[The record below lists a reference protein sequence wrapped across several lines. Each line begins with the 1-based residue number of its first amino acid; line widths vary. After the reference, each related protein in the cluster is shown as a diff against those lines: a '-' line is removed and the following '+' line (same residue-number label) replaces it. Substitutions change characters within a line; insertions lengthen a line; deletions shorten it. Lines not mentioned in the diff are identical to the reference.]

1 MRRLFFSLGL
11 LFTFASAALS
21 QTPACTGLCLQQVSC
36 PNGGTT
42 TLTGTV
48 YTPNGVDPLPNVLV
62 YIPNAAVPAFTP
74 GVSCPVAGAAPPGSP
89 LVGTTSAVD
98 GTFTILNVPVGNNIP
113 LVIQTGR
120 WRRQFVVNVTAA
132 CGANPVTGINMPA
145 NQTQGDIPRFA
156 IATGSADQVECVLRK
171 VGIADSEF
179 TDPSGTGRINLF
191 QATGSP
197 GAVADNAT
205 PSANALMNNGAAYP
219 LTNYDVLMLPCEG
232 SNYLKSAQQL
242 NNLIQFANAGGRVYS
257 SHFAYEWMYQNP
269 PFNSVANWIGSSG
282 TLPDG
287 IATVDTSFAD
297 GKTLAGFLQETGAS
311 TTPGQIAISAV
322 KHDFTSINPPT
333 QSYLTLNSTGN
344 PVMQFVFDTPIGST
358 NQCGRVLYNEY
369 HVENPPSSPAGKV
382 FPAECSTGPMTPQEK
397 LLEYSLFELTND
409 GGAATLTP
417 ATQDFGA
424 VPVGVTS
431 GAQTF
436 SWTNN
441 STFPA
446 TVTLLTGSGDF
457 SVGPNN
463 CTNVPAGASCAI
475 QVYLTPTALGAR
487 TGTLTVGS
495 AAATLTS
502 SLTGTGTPALT
513 VSTSSLSFGSTD
525 VGAHSSQILTVTN
538 QASVPIAVPPLAA
551 TGDFTTTSTCGA
563 TIPGNG
569 ACTVTV
575 IFTPSTTG
583 PRTGTLAP
591 AASVFVYTGV
601 PVALTGN
608 GVDFTLNATTSSGS
622 VIAGLAT
629 TLTTVTTPI
638 AGFSAPVTLSCTTS
652 APATTCSPATQTFVP
667 ASATNAVLNIS
678 TTSEYTVVGYGGL
691 GTSGWTALVAFA
703 TGSLLWFRRRR
714 LGGLLRLSVAL
725 ALLAA
730 VGASLTGCSGKQ
742 PAKNPAYTAPGTYT
756 LTVSATDGFLVH
768 SVTYSLNV
776 TAK

>member
-1 MRRLFFSLGL
+1 MRRLLLSLGL
-11 LFTFASAALS
+11 FLFSACAALA

-74 GVSCPVAGAAPPGSP
+74 GVSCPVAGAVPPGSP

-120 WRRQFVVNVTAA
+120 WRRQFTVNVTAA
-132 CGANPVTGINMPA
+132 CGANPVTGINMPS
-145 NQTQGDIPRFA
+145 NQTQGDIPKIA
-156 IATGSADQVECVLRK
+156 IATGQADPVECVLRK
-171 VGIADSEF
+171 IGIADTEF
-179 TDPSGTGRINLF
+179 TDPSGSGRINIY
-191 QATGSP
+191 QENSAGAGSRLD
-197 GAVADNAT
+197 AAT
-205 PSANALMNNGAAYP
+205 PNSDALLGNTSTLNS
-219 LTNYDVLMLPCEG
+219 YDVLMLPCEG
-232 SNYLKSAQQL
+232 DNYSKTTPQL
-242 NNLIQFANAGGRVYS
+242 QNLVSFANAGGRVYA
-257 SHFAYEWMYQNP
+257 SHFSYDWMYRNP
-269 PFNSVANWIGSSG
+269 PFSTVANWTGNNAALY
-282 TLPDG
+282 TQLEP
-287 IATVDTSFAD
+287 ATVVTSFAD
-297 GKTLAGFLQETGAS
+297 GLTLSGWLQVVGAS
-311 TTPGQIAISAV
+311 TTPGQIAVANT
-322 KHDFTSINPPT
+322 KETFTSINPPT
-333 QSYLTLNSTGN
+333 QSYLTLNTPGN

-358 NQCGRVLYNEY
+358 NQCGRVLYNDY
-369 HVENPPSSPAGKV
+369 HVENTSSNSNSV
-382 FPAECSTGPMTPQEK
+382 FPAECAAGAMTAQEK

-417 ATQDFGA
+417 AMQDFGA

-431 GAQTF
+431 GGQTF

-463 CTNVPAGASCAI
+463 CTNVAAGASCAI
-475 QVYLTPTALGAR
+475 QVYFTPSALGAR

-502 SLTGTGTPALT
+502 SLTGTGTPSLV
-513 VSTSSLSFGSTD
+513 VSTSSLGFGNID
-525 VGAHSSQILTVTN
+525 VGAHASQILTVTN

-551 TGDFTTTSTCGA
+551 TGDFATTTTCGA
-563 TIPGNG
+563 TLPGNG

-601 PVALTGN
+601 PVTLTGN
-608 GVDFTLNATTSSGS
+608 GVDFTLTATTSSGT
-622 VIAGLAT
+622 VIAGLST
-629 TLTTVTTPI
+629 SLTTVTTPL
-638 AGFSAPVTLSCTTS
+638 AGFSAPVTLTCTTS

-667 ASATNAVLNIS
+667 ASATNAVLSIN
-678 TTSEYTVVGYGGL
+678 TTSEYTVIGYGGF
-691 GTSGWTALVAFA
+691 GASGWTALLAFG
-703 TGSLLWFRRRR
+703 TGAVLWFRRRR
-714 LGGLLRLSVAL
+714 LGGLLRVSLAITFLAALSV
-725 ALLAA
+725 
-730 VGASLTGCSGKQ
+730 SLTGCSGKQ
-742 PAKNPAYTAPGTYT
+742 PAKNPAFTAPGTYT